1 MYKIKVGDKVR
12 IIGNTQIHHH
22 LAVPSTAEIIGMDS
36 TGVKVFGYGYD
47 GRIYAQW
54 ASFVDVN
61 PITKAAVS
69 RHAQKKINT

>member
-1 MYKIKVGDKVR
+1 MIEMDKIKVGDKVQ

-54 ASFVDVN
+54 VSFVDIK
-61 PITKAAVS
+61 PIRKAVVL
-69 RHAQKKINT
+69 